1 MKRFNCVVAVL
12 LTYVLC
18 ASALLQPVSVYA
30 ASAAGE
36 GVAVAAEQSNSSE
49 EADESADQPE
59 GQGGEEQEASVQ
71 EDQNESQITDSDDV
85 SGDAET
91 TDQDS
96 SASEESEA
104 DDSAASYKANSW
116 RYIDGELRNDIRD
129 DNASEAN
136 FYGRAMHRMPDG
148 ATAQGIDVSG
158 LQGDIDWQKVKD
170 AGIDYAI
177 IKIGSRDNNGWWTDS
192 RFLRNVSECERL
204 GIPWGAYVYSYARNA
219 TEATEEADFAV
230 SKLFGHH
237 PTLPIYFDL
246 EETPKEGESIKWLPY
261 TDSAAM
267 ASIAKAFCNRISSA
281 GYKPGIYASAGWF
294 KYYLTDPCFSNSG
307 WSIWTAQYWYDPY
320 NASLGLAPE
329 YPAKF
334 DCWQYS
340 YRGSIP
346 GISSNVDVNYCYG
359 DYLKSDS
366 LDTDN
371 VTAGPH
377 VSVTAHVSSVGW
389 LGTVSDGAT
398 AGTTGRSLSLEAVK
412 VSLSNAEASGS
423 IEVNAHVSNIGW
435 QGWDEPSASEGGT
448 TGQSR
453 SIEALQFRLTGEMA
467 GLYDVYYR
475 VHAANIGWMGWAKD
489 GEDAG
494 TTGYGR
500 QLEAVQVRLVRKG
513 DPAPSADGSDVDYAF
528 KKKPMRVSYRA
539 HVAGIGWQAPVED
552 GAAAGTTGQGRAI
565 EDLMV
570 SLSSSDYS
578 DGSSVQVDAHVAGIG
593 WQGWEEPSPSEG
605 GTTGQAR
612 AVEAVRL
619 RLTGELA
626 DDYDVWYRVHAS
638 NIGWMG
644 WAKDGEDAGTT
655 GMACPVEAVQVKL
668 VRKGA
673 AAPGSTQMASLSL
686 PKISF
691 ATFSGSDWQGSV
703 GQNAIS
709 GTIGQSTPIHGLK
722 AQVDSDISGSIE
734 YRVHLSNIGWTD
746 FVSDN
751 ALSGLENSS
760 ESIQAVQIRL
770 TGDLAKYFDI
780 TYRVHV
786 DNIGWL
792 GWTKNGMSAG
802 TTSCSLN
809 VQAIQI
815 AIRRKGAATTGT
827 AFYSRKADLPYVG
840 FQNPSQYYQVS
851 NRSVSIKNQGY
862 GIFGYRTE
870 SRIPYNATRNDCI
883 NAMITRAYDYVG
895 STPYIWDYS
904 CAPGVGVDCA
914 GLVMQSLYATGM
926 NLGRYNPWDH
936 YYTPG
941 HDHYANDMW
950 NDPRFLHLAFS
961 QRQRGDLICY
971 NGHIAIYIGNDQIIE
986 ASSPKNGVRVH
997 SVYVGYNIK
1006 GVLRPFV

>member
-1 MKRFNCVVAVL
+1 MKDPGRKLIACMKRFNCVVAVL

-36 GVAVAAEQSNSSE
+36 GAGSVATEQSNSSE

-59 GQGGEEQEASVQ
+59 GQGEEEQEASVQ
-71 EDQNESQITDSDDV
+71 EDQNESQIADSDDV

-104 DDSAASYKANSW
+104 NDSAASYKANSW

-230 SKLFGHH
+230 SKLSGHH

-346 GISSNVDVNYCYG
+346 GISGDVDVDYWYG
-359 DYLKSDS
+359 TLPSVSDS
-366 LDTDN
+366 EKQLGYYKPVFDPDYYLANNSDVKDEVGDDEAAALNHFLNIGMYEGRCGCESFDVQSYYNEYSDLRSAYGTSIKDYYLHYIKYGQKEGRHAVGCSELIDPLTKYDGVDYSPVYDPLFYIGN
-371 VTAGPH
+371 NNDLKTAF
-377 VSVTAHVSSVGW
+377 SKTY
-389 LGTVSDGAT
+389 
-398 AGTTGRSLSLEAVK
+398 
-412 VSLSNAEASGS
+412 GS
-423 IEVNAHVSNIGW
+423 IELIDFKALLRHFVSCGM
-435 QGWDEPSASEGGT
+435 SEGRATKEGFDLTSYYYANEDLRAAYGLDLKRYYRHYVDYGRKEGRVCTGVDAPT
-448 TGQSR
+448 TWAHSCGGVDYSPVYDGSYYRQNNPD
-453 SIEALQFRLTGEMA
+453 LQTAFLKKA
-467 GLYDVYYR
+467 GGLMLYDDVALLRHFVSCGMSEGRATKEGFDLTSYYYANEDLRAAYGLDLKRYYR
-475 VHAANIGWMGWAKD
+475 HYVD
-489 GEDAG
+489 
-494 TTGYGR
+494 YGR
-500 QLEAVQVRLVRKG
+500 KEGRVCTGV
-513 DPAPSADGSDVDYAF
+513 DAPTTWAHSCGGVDYSPVYDGSYYRQNNPDLQTAFLKKAGGLMLYDDVALLRHF
-528 KKKPMRVSYRA
+528 VSC
-539 HVAGIGWQAPVED
+539 
-552 GAAAGTTGQGRAI
+552 GANEGRRGN
-565 EDLMV
+565 
-570 SLSSSDYS
+570 SSFDVHSYYNEYS
-578 DGSSVQVDAHVAGIG
+578 DLRKIYRENYIQYYKHYCLYGRF
-593 WQGWEEPSPSEG
+593 EG
-605 GTTGQAR
+605 R
-612 AVEAVRL
+612 
-619 RLTGELA
+619 
-626 DDYDVWYRVHAS
+626 HAS
-638 NIGWMG
+638 GCNQI
-644 WAKDGEDAGTT
+644 
-655 GMACPVEAVQVKL
+655 
-668 VRKGA
+668 
-673 AAPGSTQMASLSL
+673 
-686 PKISF
+686 
-691 ATFSGSDWQGSV
+691 V
-703 GQNAIS
+703 GY
-709 GTIGQSTPIHGLK
+709 H
-722 AQVDSDISGSIE
+722 
-734 YRVHLSNIGWTD
+734 
-746 FVSDN
+746 
-751 ALSGLENSS
+751 
-760 ESIQAVQIRL
+760 
-770 TGDLAKYFDI
+770 
-780 TYRVHV
+780 
-786 DNIGWL
+786 
-792 GWTKNGMSAG
+792 
-802 TTSCSLN
+802 
-809 VQAIQI
+809 
-815 AIRRKGAATTGT
+815 
-827 AFYSRKADLPYVG
+827 G
-840 FQNPSQYYQVS
+840 FQNPVGYYYVDS
-851 NRSVSIKNQGY
+851 ASVKLAHQS
-862 GIFGYRTE
+862 GIFGYASP
-870 SRIPYNATRNDCI
+870 SRLSDTATKADCI

-895 STPYIWDYS
+895 TTPYIWDYS
-904 CAPGVGVDCA
+904 CAPGIGVDCA
-914 GLVMQSLYATGM
+914 GLVMQCLYATGM
-926 NLGRYNPWDH
+926 DLGRYTPWDH

-950 NDPRFLHLAFS
+950 NDSRFYHLPFS

-971 NGHIAIYIGNDQIIE
+971 NGHIAIYIGNDLIIE
-986 ASSPKNGVRVH
+986 ASSPRNGVRVH
-997 SVYVGYNIK
+997 SVYVGYSIK
-1006 GVLRPFV
+1006 GVLRPFI

>member
-1 MKRFNCVVAVL
+1 MNRFKHVIKAAVAIA

-18 ASALLQPVSVYA
+18 ASALQQPMAVYA
-30 ASAAGE
+30 ATLQA
-36 GVAVAAEQSNSSE
+36 Q
-49 EADESADQPE
+49 QP
-59 GQGGEEQEASVQ
+59 A
-71 EDQNESQITDSDDV
+71 
-85 SGDAET
+85 AET
-91 TDQDS
+91 TGASSTQGNSAGDASGDTDDEAGKDAGSAGAAQDG
-96 SASEESEA
+96 ATPADAADEDEKADGEDAAAPESLDTEDEQAA
-104 DDSAASYKANSW
+104 DDAVIGDSEANSW
-116 RYIDGELRNDIRD
+116 RYQNGELRSDLRD
-129 DNASEAN
+129 DNATDLGIES
-136 FYGRAMHRMPDG
+136 RSMHEMPEG
-148 ATAQGIDVSG
+148 ATLQGIDVSG
-158 LQGDIDWQKVKD
+158 YQKDIDWQKVKD
-170 AGIDYAI
+170 AGIDFAI
-177 IKIGSRDNNGWWTDS
+177 LKIGNINARETDGWYTDS
-192 RFLRNVSECERL
+192 YFQRNVTECERL
-204 GIPWGAYVYSYARNA
+204 GIPYGVYTYSYAKNA
-219 TEATEEADFAV
+219 DDAV
-230 SKLFGHH
+230 KGANHIIALLKGHN
-237 PTLPIYFDL
+237 PTLPVYLDL
-246 EETPKEGESIKWLPY
+246 EDDSIKD
-261 TDSAAM
+261 TDHAA
-267 ASIAKAFCNRISSA
+267 IAKAFCSTISAA
-281 GYKPGIYASAGWF
+281 GYAPGIYASASWF
-294 KYYLTDPCFSNSG
+294 KNILTDPCFSNSG
-307 WSIWTAQYWYDPY
+307 WGIWTAQYWYGQRYD
-320 NASLGLAPE
+320 ASLGLGPE

-340 YRGSIP
+340 SLSTVP
-346 GISSNVDVNYCYG
+346 GIDGNCDINYWYK
-359 DYLKSDS
+359 DKFS
-366 LDTDN
+366 LADGN
-371 VTAGPH
+371 PH
-377 VSVTAHVSSVGW
+377 IPCRAHVARLGW
-389 LGTVSDGAT
+389 QAAVSDGAT
-398 AGTTGRSLSLEAVK
+398 AGTTGRSLALEALK
-412 VSLSNAEASGS
+412 
-423 IEVNAHVSNIGW
+423 
-435 QGWDEPSASEGGT
+435 
-448 TGQSR
+448 
-453 SIEALQFRLTGEMA
+453 
-467 GLYDVYYR
+467 
-475 VHAANIGWMGWAKD
+475 
-489 GEDAG
+489 
-494 TTGYGR
+494 
-500 QLEAVQVRLVRKG
+500 
-513 DPAPSADGSDVDYAF
+513 
-528 KKKPMRVSYRA
+528 
-539 HVAGIGWQAPVED
+539 
-552 GAAAGTTGQGRAI
+552 
-565 EDLMV
+565 V
-570 SLSSSDYS
+570 SLSSSDYD
-578 DGSSVQVDAHVAGIG
+578 DGSAVEVDAHVSGTG
-593 WQGWEEPSPSEG
+593 WQGWDSPSPSEG

-619 RLTGELA
+619 RLTGAIA
-626 DDYDVWYRVHAS
+626 DDYDVWYRVHAAG
-638 NIGWMG
+638 IGWMG

-655 GMACPVEAVQVKL
+655 GMSCPVEAVQVKL
-668 VRKGA
+668 VRKGE
-673 AAPGSTQMASLSL
+673 AAPGSTQVASLSL

-691 ATFSGSDWQGSV
+691 ATFSGSDWQSSV

-734 YRVHLSNIGWTD
+734 YRVHLSNIGWKD

-815 AIRRKGAATTGT
+815 AIRRKGTATTGI

-840 FQNPSQYYQVS
+840 FQNPSRYYQVS

-971 NGHIAIYIGNDQIIE
+971 NGHIAIYIGNDRIIE
-986 ASSPKNGVRVH
+986 ASSPRNGVRVH

-1006 GVLRPFV
+1006 GVLRPFI

>member
-1 MKRFNCVVAVL
+1 MKRFNCAVAIL

-36 GVAVAAEQSNSSE
+36 GAGSVATEQSNSSE

-71 EDQNESQITDSDDV
+71 EDQNESQITDSADV

-136 FYGRAMHRMPDG
+136 FYERAMHRMPDG

-219 TEATEEADFAV
+219 TEATEEADFAI
-230 SKLFGHH
+230 SKLSGHH

-366 LDTDN
+366 SDTDD

-475 VHAANIGWMGWAKD
+475 VHASGMGWMGWAKD
-489 GEDAG
+489 GESAG
-494 TTGYGR
+494 TTGLATS
-500 QLEAVQVRLVRKG
+500 LEAVQVVLVHKG
-513 DPAPSADGSDVDYAF
+513 
-528 KKKPMRVSYRA
+528 
-539 HVAGIGWQAPVED
+539 E
-552 GAAAGTTGQGRAI
+552 
-565 EDLMV
+565 
-570 SLSSSDYS
+570 
-578 DGSSVQVDAHVAGIG
+578 
-593 WQGWEEPSPSEG
+593 
-605 GTTGQAR
+605 
-612 AVEAVRL
+612 
-619 RLTGELA
+619 
-626 DDYDVWYRVHAS
+626 
-638 NIGWMG
+638 
-644 WAKDGEDAGTT
+644 
-655 GMACPVEAVQVKL
+655 
-668 VRKGA
+668 
-673 AAPGSTQMASLSL
+673 AAPGSTDASYL
-686 PKISF
+686 
-691 ATFSGSDWQGSV
+691 T
-703 GQNAIS
+703 
-709 GTIGQSTPIHGLK
+709 TP
-722 AQVDSDISGSIE
+722 DISYRSLMSDGWQNEVAIGETSGIAGQDSIHAFELNAGSPTDGSLK
-734 YRVHLSNIGWTD
+734 YRVHLSDLGWQD
-746 FVSDN
+746 YVAGGIAGSAD
-751 ALSGLENSS
+751 GMH
-760 ESIQAVQIRL
+760 SIQAVEIAP
-770 TGDLAKYFDI
+770 TGKLSKNFDI
-780 TYRVHV
+780 YYRVYV
-786 DNIGWL
+786 EKIGWL
-792 GWTKNGMSAG
+792 GWAKNGSPAG

-809 VQAIQI
+809 IQAIQVC
-815 AIRRKGAATTGT
+815 ARLRGTQAPGYGT
-827 AFYSRKADLPYVG
+827 AYCSSKADLPYAG
-840 FQNPSQYYQVS
+840 YQNPSQYYQVS
-851 NRSVSIKNQGY
+851 NRSVSIKNMGS

-870 SRIPYNATRNDCI
+870 SRIPWNATRLDCV

-895 STPYIWDYS
+895 TTPYIWDYS
-904 CAPGVGVDCA
+904 CAPGVGADCA
-914 GLVMQSLYATGM
+914 GLVMQCLYATGM
-926 NLGRYNPWDH
+926 DLGRYNPWDH

-950 NDPRFLHLAFS
+950 NDPRFMHLDFS

-986 ASSPKNGVRVH
+986 AASPKVGVRVH
-997 SVYVGYNIK
+997 SVYVGYAIK

>member
-1 MKRFNCVVAVL
+1 MNRFKHLIKAAVAIA

-18 ASALLQPVSVYA
+18 ALALLQPMAVYA
-30 ASAAGE
+30 VTLQAQQP
-36 GVAVAAEQSNSSE
+36 AAEA
-49 EADESADQPE
+49 AD
-59 GQGGEEQEASVQ
+59 AS
-71 EDQNESQITDSDDV
+71 
-85 SGDAET
+85 GA
-91 TDQDS
+91 QDS
-96 SASEESEA
+96 SAGDASDDTANEASKDADPADAAQDEATPADAADEDQTVNEEDAAAPEFLDAGDEQTA
-104 DDSAASYKANSW
+104 DDTEIGDSEANSW
-116 RYIDGELRNDIRD
+116 RYQNGELRSDLRD
-129 DNASEAN
+129 DNATDLGVES
-136 FYGRAMHRMPDG
+136 RSMHEMPEG
-148 ATAQGIDVSG
+148 ATLQGIDVSG
-158 LQGDIDWQKVKD
+158 YQKDIDWQKVKD
-170 AGIDYAI
+170 AGIDFAI
-177 IKIGSRDNNGWWTDS
+177 LKIGNINAREPDGWYTDS
-192 RFLRNVSECERL
+192 YFQRNVTECERL
-204 GIPWGAYVYSYARNA
+204 GIPYGVYAYSYAKNA
-219 TEATEEADFAV
+219 DDAVKGADHIIALL
-230 SKLFGHH
+230 KGHN
-237 PTLPIYFDL
+237 PTLPVYLDL
-246 EETPKEGESIKWLPY
+246 EDNSIKD
-261 TDSAAM
+261 TDH
-267 ASIAKAFCNRISSA
+267 ASIAKAFCNTISAA
-281 GYKPGIYASAGWF
+281 GYTPGIYASASWF
-294 KYYLTDPCFSNSG
+294 KNILTDPCFTNSG
-307 WSIWTAQYWYDPY
+307 WGIWTAQYWYGQRYD
-320 NASLGLAPE
+320 ASLGLGPE
-329 YPAKF
+329 YPAKY

-340 YRGSIP
+340 ILSTVP
-346 GISSNVDVNYCYG
+346 GIDGHCDINYWYKDG
-359 DYLKSDS
+359 FSINDG
-366 LDTDN
+366 N
-371 VTAGPH
+371 PH
-377 VSVTAHVSSVGW
+377 ISCRAHVARLGW
-389 LGTVSDGAT
+389 QAAVSDGAT
-398 AGTTGRSLSLEAVK
+398 AGTTGRSLALEALR
-412 VSLSNAEASGS
+412 VSLSSSDYDDGS
-423 IEVNAHVSNIGW
+423 SVQVDAHVSGVGW
-435 QGWDEPSASEGGT
+435 QGWDSPSPSEGGT

-453 SIEALQFRLTGEMA
+453 AVEAVRLRLTGDIA
-467 GLYDVYYR
+467 DDYDVWYR
-475 VHAANIGWMGWAKD
+475 VHAAGIGWMGWAKD

-494 TTGYGR
+494 TTGFSR
-500 QLEAVQVRLVRKG
+500 RLEAVQVRLVRKG
-513 DPAPSADGSDVDYAF
+513 EAAPSSDDSNVDYAF
-528 KKKPMRVSYRA
+528 KKKPMSLTCRA
-539 HVAGIGWQAPVED
+539 HVARLGWQAAVSD
-552 GAAAGTTGQGRAI
+552 GATAGTTGRSLAL
-565 EDLMV
+565 EALRV
-570 SLSSSDYS
+570 SLSSSDYD
-578 DGSSVQVDAHVAGIG
+578 DGSSVQVDAHVSGVG
-593 WQGWEEPSPSEG
+593 WQGWDSPSPSEG
-605 GTTGQAR
+605 GTTGQSR

-619 RLTGELA
+619 RLTGDIA
-626 DDYDVWYRVHAS
+626 DDYDVWYRVHAAG
-638 NIGWMG
+638 IGWMG

-655 GMACPVEAVQVKL
+655 GMSCPIEAVQVRL
-668 VRKGA
+668 VRKGD
-673 AAPGSTQMASLSL
+673 AAPGSTQTPSLTL
-686 PKISF
+686 PKISY
-691 ATFSGSDWQGSV
+691 ASFSGSDWQNYV
-703 GQNAIS
+703 GQNAVS
-709 GTIGQSTPIHGLK
+709 GTIGRSTPIHGLK
-722 AQVDSDISGSIE
+722 ALVNSDISGSIE

-751 ALSGLENSS
+751 SLSGLENST

-786 DNIGWL
+786 DSVGWL

-815 AIRRKGAATTGT
+815 AIRRKGTATTGT

-971 NGHIAIYIGNDQIIE
+971 NGHIAIYIGNNQIIE

>member
-1 MKRFNCVVAVL
+1 MKDPGRKLIACMKRFDCAVAIL

-18 ASALLQPVSVYA
+18 VSALLQPVSVYA

-36 GVAVAAEQSNSSE
+36 GAGSVATEQSNSSE
-49 EADESADQPE
+49 EADESANQPE
-59 GQGGEEQEASVQ
+59 GQGGDEQEASVQ
-71 EDQNESQITDSDDV
+71 EDQNESQIADSDDV

-158 LQGDIDWQKVKD
+158 FQGDIDWQKVKD

-192 RFLRNVSECERL
+192 RFLRNVTECERL

-230 SKLFGHH
+230 SKLSGHH

-307 WSIWTAQYWYDPY
+307 WSIWTAQYWYNPY

-366 LDTDN
+366 SDTDD

-377 VSVTAHVSSVGW
+377 VSVTAHVSNVGW

-398 AGTTGRSLSLEAVK
+398 AGTTGRSLALEA
-412 VSLSNAEASGS
+412 L
-423 IEVNAHVSNIGW
+423 
-435 QGWDEPSASEGGT
+435 
-448 TGQSR
+448 R
-453 SIEALQFRLTGEMA
+453 
-467 GLYDVYYR
+467 
-475 VHAANIGWMGWAKD
+475 
-489 GEDAG
+489 
-494 TTGYGR
+494 
-500 QLEAVQVRLVRKG
+500 
-513 DPAPSADGSDVDYAF
+513 
-528 KKKPMRVSYRA
+528 
-539 HVAGIGWQAPVED
+539 
-552 GAAAGTTGQGRAI
+552 
-565 EDLMV
+565 V
-570 SLSSSDYS
+570 SLSSSDYD
-578 DGSSVQVDAHVAGIG
+578 DGSAVEVDAHVSGVG
-593 WQGWEEPSPSEG
+593 WQGWDSPSPSEG
-605 GTTGQAR
+605 GTTGQSR

-619 RLTGELA
+619 RLTGDIA
-626 DDYDVWYRVHAS
+626 DDYDVWYRVHAAG
-638 NIGWMG
+638 IGWMG

-655 GMACPVEAVQVKL
+655 GMSCPIEAVQAKL
-668 VRKGA
+668 VRKGD
-673 AAPGSTQMASLSL
+673 AAPGSTQAASLTL
-686 PKISF
+686 PQISY
-691 ATFSGSDWQGSV
+691 ASFSGSDWQNYV
-703 GQNAIS
+703 GQNIVS
-709 GTIGQSTPIHGLK
+709 GTIGRSTPIHGLK
-722 AQVDSDISGSIE
+722 ALVESDISGSIE

-751 ALSGLENSS
+751 ALSGLENST

-780 TYRVHV
+780 TYRVHA

-950 NDPRFLHLAFS
+950 SDPRFLHLAFS

-971 NGHIAIYIGNDQIIE
+971 SGHIAIYIGNDQIIE

>member
-1 MKRFNCVVAVL
+1 MNRFKHLIKAAVAIA

-18 ASALLQPVSVYA
+18 ASALLQPMAVYA
-30 ASAAGE
+30 ATLQAQQPAVEATDASSTQGNSAGDASGDADDGAGK
-36 GVAVAAEQSNSSE
+36 GTDSAGAAQDGTAPADA
-49 EADESADQPE
+49 ADEDEAANSEDTAAPE
-59 GQGGEEQEASVQ
+59 SLDTEDEQEADGTV
-71 EDQNESQITDSDDV
+71 IGDS
-85 SGDAET
+85 E
-91 TDQDS
+91 
-96 SASEESEA
+96 
-104 DDSAASYKANSW
+104 ANSW
-116 RYIDGELRNDIRD
+116 RYQNGELRSDLQD
-129 DNASEAN
+129 DNATDLGIES
-136 FYGRAMHRMPDG
+136 RSMHEMPEG
-148 ATAQGIDVSG
+148 ATLQGIDVSG
-158 LQGDIDWQKVKD
+158 YQKDIDWQKVKD
-170 AGIDYAI
+170 AGIDFAI
-177 IKIGSRDNNGWWTDS
+177 LKIGNINARETDGWYTDS
-192 RFLRNVSECERL
+192 YFQRNVTECERL
-204 GIPWGAYVYSYARNA
+204 GIPYGVYAYSYAKNA
-219 TEATEEADFAV
+219 DEAVKGA
-230 SKLFGHH
+230 GHIIALLKGRK
-237 PTLPIYFDL
+237 PTLPVYLDL
-246 EETPKEGESIKWLPY
+246 EDDSIKD
-261 TDSAAM
+261 TDHAA
-267 ASIAKAFCNRISSA
+267 IAKAFCNTISAA
-281 GYKPGIYASAGWF
+281 GYTPGIYASASWF
-294 KYYLTDPCFSNSG
+294 KNILTDPCFSNSG
-307 WSIWTAQYWYDPY
+307 WGIWTAQYWYGQRYD
-320 NASLGLAPE
+320 ASLGLGPE

-340 YRGSIP
+340 SLSTVPGVDGNCDINYWYRDGFSVAD
-346 GISSNVDVNYCYG
+346 SN
-359 DYLKSDS
+359 
-366 LDTDN
+366 
-371 VTAGPH
+371 PH
-377 VSVTAHVSSVGW
+377 ITCRAHVARLGW
-389 LGTVSDGAT
+389 QAAVSDGAT
-398 AGTTGRSLSLEAVK
+398 AGTTGRGLALEA
-412 VSLSNAEASGS
+412 L
-423 IEVNAHVSNIGW
+423 
-435 QGWDEPSASEGGT
+435 
-448 TGQSR
+448 R
-453 SIEALQFRLTGEMA
+453 
-467 GLYDVYYR
+467 
-475 VHAANIGWMGWAKD
+475 
-489 GEDAG
+489 
-494 TTGYGR
+494 
-500 QLEAVQVRLVRKG
+500 
-513 DPAPSADGSDVDYAF
+513 
-528 KKKPMRVSYRA
+528 
-539 HVAGIGWQAPVED
+539 
-552 GAAAGTTGQGRAI
+552 
-565 EDLMV
+565 V

-578 DGSSVQVDAHVAGIG
+578 DGSAVQVDAHVSGVG
-593 WQGWEEPSPSEG
+593 WQGWDSPSPSEG

-619 RLTGELA
+619 RLTGAIA
-626 DDYDVWYRVHAS
+626 DDYDVWYRVHAAGIGWMGWAKDGEDAGTTGFSRQLEAVQVKLVRKGEAAPS
-638 NIGWMG
+638 NDDSGVDYAFKKKPMSLTCRAHVARLGWQAAVSDGATAGTTGRGLALEALRVSLSSSDYSDGSAVQVDAHVSGVGWQGWDSPSPSEGGTTGQARAVEAVRLRLTGAIADDYDVWYRVHAAGIGWMG

-655 GMACPVEAVQVKL
+655 GMSCPVEAVQARL
-668 VRKGA
+668 VRKGE

-792 GWTKNGMSAG
+792 GWTKNGMPAG

-815 AIRRKGAATTGT
+815 AIRRKGTATTGT

-971 NGHIAIYIGNDQIIE
+971 NGHIAIYIGNDRIIE

>member
-1 MKRFNCVVAVL
+1 MPEIVKAVFMNRFKHLIKSAVAIA

-18 ASALLQPVSVYA
+18 ASALLQPMAVYA
-30 ASAAGE
+30 ATLQAQQP
-36 GVAVAAEQSNSSE
+36 AAEV
-49 EADESADQPE
+49 AD
-59 GQGGEEQEASVQ
+59 AS
-71 EDQNESQITDSDDV
+71 
-85 SGDAET
+85 GA
-91 TDQDS
+91 QDS
-96 SASEESEA
+96 SAEDVSDDTANEA
-104 DDSAASYKANSW
+104 SKDADSADAALDKAAPADAADEDAAANGEDAAAPESLDAGDEQTTDDTVIGDSEANSW
-116 RYIDGELRNDIRD
+116 RYQNGELRSDLQD
-129 DNASEAN
+129 DNATDLGIES
-136 FYGRAMHRMPDG
+136 RSMHEMPEG
-148 ATAQGIDVSG
+148 ATLQGIDVSG
-158 LQGDIDWQKVKD
+158 HQKDIDWQKVKD
-170 AGIDYAI
+170 AGIDFAI
-177 IKIGSRDNNGWWTDS
+177 LKIGNINAREPDGWYTDS
-192 RFLRNVSECERL
+192 RFQRNLSECERL
-204 GIPWGAYVYSYARNA
+204 GIPYGVYAYSYAKNA
-219 TEATEEADFAV
+219 DDAV
-230 SKLFGHH
+230 KGANHIIALLEGHK
-237 PTLPIYFDL
+237 PTLPVYLDL
-246 EETPKEGESIKWLPY
+246 EDNSIKD
-261 TDSAAM
+261 TDHAT
-267 ASIAKAFCNRISSA
+267 IATAFCNTISAA
-281 GYKPGIYASAGWF
+281 GYTPGIYASASWF
-294 KYYLTDPCFSNSG
+294 KNILTDPCFTNSG
-307 WSIWTAQYWYDPY
+307 WNIWTAQYWYGQRYD
-320 NASLGLAPE
+320 ASLGLGPE

-340 YRGSIP
+340 SLSTVP
-346 GISSNVDVNYCYG
+346 GIDGNCDINYWYK
-359 DYLKSDS
+359 DKFS
-366 LDTDN
+366 LADGN
-371 VTAGPH
+371 PH
-377 VSVTAHVSSVGW
+377 ITCRAHVARLGW
-389 LGTVSDGAT
+389 QAAVSDGAT
-398 AGTTGRSLSLEAVK
+398 AGTTGRSLALEALK
-412 VSLSNAEASGS
+412 
-423 IEVNAHVSNIGW
+423 
-435 QGWDEPSASEGGT
+435 
-448 TGQSR
+448 
-453 SIEALQFRLTGEMA
+453 
-467 GLYDVYYR
+467 
-475 VHAANIGWMGWAKD
+475 
-489 GEDAG
+489 
-494 TTGYGR
+494 
-500 QLEAVQVRLVRKG
+500 
-513 DPAPSADGSDVDYAF
+513 
-528 KKKPMRVSYRA
+528 
-539 HVAGIGWQAPVED
+539 
-552 GAAAGTTGQGRAI
+552 
-565 EDLMV
+565 V
-570 SLSSSDYS
+570 SLSSSDYD
-578 DGSSVQVDAHVAGIG
+578 DGSAVEVDAHVSGTG
-593 WQGWEEPSPSEG
+593 WQGWDSPSPSEG

-619 RLTGELA
+619 RLTGAIA
-626 DDYDVWYRVHAS
+626 DDYDVWYRVHAAG
-638 NIGWMG
+638 IGWMG

-655 GMACPVEAVQVKL
+655 GMSCPVEAVQAKL
-668 VRKGA
+668 VRKGD
-673 AAPGSTQMASLSL
+673 AAPGSTQAASLTL
-686 PKISF
+686 PQISY
-691 ATFSGSDWQGSV
+691 ASFSGSDWQNYV
-703 GQNAIS
+703 GQNIVS
-709 GTIGQSTPIHGLK
+709 GTIGRSTPIHGLK
-722 AQVDSDISGSIE
+722 ALVESDISGSIE

-751 ALSGLENSS
+751 ALSGLENST

-780 TYRVHV
+780 TYRVHA

-950 NDPRFLHLAFS
+950 SDPRFLHLAFS

-971 NGHIAIYIGNDQIIE
+971 SGHIAIYIGNDQIIE